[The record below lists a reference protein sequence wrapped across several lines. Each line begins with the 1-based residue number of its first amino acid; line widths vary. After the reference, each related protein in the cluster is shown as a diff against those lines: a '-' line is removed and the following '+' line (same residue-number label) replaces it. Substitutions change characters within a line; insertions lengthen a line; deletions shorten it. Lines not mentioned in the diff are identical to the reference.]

1 LVCDLLAPWA
11 VARGYS
17 NFTNNLLVRWLTPGG
32 TLCRDARTT
41 NISTVVLDV
50 VEAPGEATELGT
62 AEIHEFTFW
71 ALDDAGR
78 RRCLAEDYFE
88 VDLSW
93 DSWKS
98 RAPVVDHD
106 DSSYSFRL
114 LVAPRFAVGR
124 FRVTVVLIF
133 RSFEGLKFSSARFK
147 HPVVCS
153 GQTTRHCPALE
164 TYLLTSVLERMHT
177 DRG

>member
-1 LVCDLLAPWA
+1 LVYDLLAPWA

-17 NFTNNLLVRWLTPGG
+17 NFTNNLLV
-32 TLCRDARTT
+32 
-41 NISTVVLDV
+41 VLDD

-88 VDLSW
+88 VDLSG

-124 FRVTVVLIF
+124 FRLTVVLIF